1 MLIHQK
7 ELEEKIVEANRL
19 YREGNPI
26 MSDKEYDALVE
37 ELKTHFPKSKVFEKA
52 IVEESVKGDRM
63 ERLPFPM
70 FSLEKVKMVDEIV
83 RWVKDVWELSPN
95 DRVVITPKYD
105 GISLL
110 VDETTN
116 DCWTRGDGTEGQ
128 NSRDHYRYVNHGNP
142 MNKKGCFTF
151 GEAIIPIGMFL
162 KNVKPLGYKSARN
175 AVAGAFNAD
184 DFNAQVL
191 GNTAYVRY
199 GIMDSDRDKSMQ
211 LAELRNDYGNYA
223 TQYWVTSAGVFDD
236 NKTALTYLN
245 DLFES
250 IKNFKC
256 DGLVIE
262 VDNKTKREELGR
274 LPNGNPRYAIAYKN
288 PDWQERYTTKVQK
301 IEWSV
306 SKDGKAKPV
315 IVFSP
320 VEFDGATVSRCTG
333 YNAKYITDNHI
344 SPNAYIV
351 VSRSGDVIPKHLE
364 TVSYSVELFRE
375 MCDGMMICPSCG
387 NPLKWDE
394 TLTDIVCINPDCK
407 EKKIK
412 QIAYFFATLETEEM
426 QEATIRKFYEGGL
439 DSVEKIVNVSEKEL
453 SQIGGIG
460 AKLSKKLRGQFDKYA
475 DNGVSFAKILTAYN
489 VFGGV
494 IGEKTCQMI
503 FDSLSDEDID
513 TIFKEGKTPMES
525 LLAVPGVAETTAKIF
540 NNGIG
545 LFFYIIENSP
555 FPISYVKNNVVLAD
569 NPESVC
575 FTGFRNKQW
584 EERLVKEGHKIVSSV
599 SKNTTILVTKDKE
612 SSSSKIKKAKDLNI
626 PILTPEE
633 FEIRI
638 GWKEI

>member
-1 MLIHQK
+1 MIIHQK
-7 ELEEKIVEANRL
+7 ELEEKIIEANRL

-26 MSDKEYDALVE
+26 MSDKEYDSMKERLE
-37 ELKTHFPKSKVFEKA
+37 KHFPDSDILKKS

-63 ERLPFPM
+63 EKLPYPM
-70 FSLEKVKMVDEIV
+70 FSLEKVKTVDEIV
-83 RWVKDVWELSPN
+83 RWAKDVWGLSSN
-95 DRVVITPKYD
+95 DRIVITPKYD

-142 MNKKGCFTF
+142 MNKRGCFTF

-191 GNTAYVRY
+191 GNTAYIRY

-236 NKTALTYLN
+236 EKTALTYLN

-301 IEWSV
+301 IEWSI
-306 SKDGKAKPV
+306 SKDGKSKPV
-315 IVFSP
+315 IVFDP

-344 SPNAYIV
+344 CPNAYIV
-351 VSRSGDVIPKHLE
+351 VTRSGDVIPKHLE
-364 TVSYSVELFRE
+364 TVGYSVELFRE

-439 DSVEKIVNVSEKEL
+439 DSVEKIVNASEKEL

-513 TIFKEGKTPMES
+513 TIFKKGKAPMKS
-525 LLAVPGVAETTAKIF
+525 LLAVPGVAKTTANIF

-545 LFFYIIENSP
+545 IFFYIIENSP

-575 FTGFRNKQW
+575 FTGFRNKEW
-584 EERLVKEGHKIVSSV
+584 EERLSKEGHKVASGV

-612 SSSSKIKKAKDLNI
+612 SSSSKVKKAKELSI

-633 FEIRI
+633 FEIKI

>member
-19 YREGNPI
+19 YREGNPV
-26 MSDKEYDALVE
+26 MSDKEYDSMKESLE
-37 ELKTHFPKSKVFEKA
+37 KYFPDSDILKKS

-63 ERLPFPM
+63 EKLPYPM
-70 FSLEKVKMVDEIV
+70 FSLEKVKTVDEIV
-83 RWVKDVWELSPN
+83 RWTKDVWGLSSN
-95 DRVVITPKYD
+95 DRIVITPKYD

-211 LAELRNDYGNYA
+211 LAELYNDYDPYA

-236 NKTALTYLN
+236 EKTALTYLN

-262 VDNKTKREELGR
+262 VDNKKKRDGLGR

-301 IEWSV
+301 IEWSI
-306 SKDGKAKPV
+306 SKDGKSKPV
-315 IVFSP
+315 IVFDP

-364 TVSYSVELFRE
+364 TVGYSVELFRE

-387 NPLKWDE
+387 EPLKWDAN
-394 TLTDIVCINPDCK
+394 LTDLVCVNPNCD
-407 EKKIK
+407 EKAVK
-412 QIAYFFATLETEEM
+412 QLVYFFTTLGTEEM
-426 QEATIRKFYEGGL
+426 QEATVRKLYKGGL
-439 DSVEKIVNVSEKEL
+439 LSVENIVNATEKEL
-453 SQIGGIG
+453 EKIEGIG
-460 AKLSKKLRGQFDKYA
+460 KSLSKKLRKQFDSYV
-475 DNGVSFAKILTAYN
+475 DDGVPFARILTAYN

-503 FDSLSDEDID
+503 FNSLSKDQID
-513 TIFKEGKTPMES
+513 YMFENGEVPLKD
-525 LLAVPGVAETTAKIF
+525 LLSIDGIAETTAKAF
-540 NNGIG
+540 NDGLK
-545 LFFYIIENSP
+545 LFFYLCSGTPVSISFIQEETVEN
-555 FPISYVKNNVVLAD
+555 D

-584 EERLVKEGHKIVSSV
+584 EERLVKEGHKVVSGV

-612 SSSSKIKKAKDLNI
+612 SSSSKVKKAKDLNI

-633 FEIRI
+633 FEIKI